1 MATLVAVDAYGQAVL
16 AGRFL
21 SGDVGMLLAHR
32 YNATDGLVWLSV
44 GLIVVTVIGWRTGRV
59 SGHLPALATVLTVMI
74 VVQVIMGFN
83 RVLGVHIPLGVGIIV
98 LSTVLAVWTWRR

>member
-1 MATLVAVDAYGQAVL
+1 MATLVAADAYGQAVL

-44 GLIVVTVIGWRTGRV
+44 GLIVVTVIGWRTRQV
-59 SGHLPALATVLTVMI
+59 SGHMPALATALTVMV
-74 VVQVIMGFN
+74 VVQVAMGFN
-83 RVLGVHIPLGVGIIV
+83 RVLGVHIPLGVGIIA
-98 LSTVLAVWTWRR
+98 LATVLAVWAWRR